1 MLLIELCESKN
12 LYLLNAQVV
21 KIYHHN
27 RTSQTL
33 NEQLRIAKFIYIVF
47 KQKETKHCTKLSIIN
62 KLLIIF
68 DKYSLFQEI
77 KHCVTCI
84 YSINCMYTC
93 IYTYDYVFVYIWC
106 GH

>member
-1 MLLIELCESKN
+1 MSTENKR
-12 LYLLNAQVV
+12 
-21 KIYHHN
+21 K
-27 RTSQTL
+27 
-33 NEQLRIAKFIYIVF
+33 QLRIAKFIYIVF

-93 IYTYDYVFVYIWC
+93 IYTYAYVFVYIWC
-106 GH
+106 GHWAIFP